1 MRVAILS
8 LHTSPLAQPG
18 QGDAGG
24 LNVYVTNT
32 ARVLYDL
39 GHQVTIF
46 TADPAWDGPDSV
58 IQDQFEV
65 RHLRVSA
72 TGKDDLP
79 HHMTELATQLARITD
94 YRDADWVWAHYWIS
108 AQTALMSNDSSASRK
123 PVVVSFHT
131 IGAVK
136 NRDTGTRLEP
146 AQRLEAEARIAR
158 DAHLLVANTPLEAR
172 AMRELLD
179 PNARVVVA
187 QPGVNHQIFTPDE
200 TCETGEPGD
209 ARLPNAP
216 AIPHTLVCVGR
227 MQYIKGTD
235 IMMRALAE
243 LRQTGMNVRVEFLGG
258 GSGGPDTQDFERLA
272 TELGVSDRV
281 DITPPV
287 PPHELVTWYRRADLV
302 IVPSR
307 SESFGFVAAEAAA
320 SGACVVASR
329 VGGLPSVVVDGET
342 GVLFEPGDHVGLA
355 RAITELLNDPDKR
368 ERMGQAGVLHAQS
381 FTWDTCVRNVLNQ
394 L

>member
-32 ARVLYDL
+32 ARVLNDL

-46 TADPAWDGPDSV
+46 TADPAWAGPDSV
-58 IQDQFEV
+58 TQDNIEV
-65 RHLRVSA
+65 RHLRVNA

-79 HHMTELATQLARITD
+79 QYMDELASRLVHIPE
-94 YRDADWVWAHYWIS
+94 YRDADVVWAHYWIS
-108 AQTALMSNDSSASRK
+108 AKTALISNDIDSSRR

-136 NRDTGTRLEP
+136 DRDTGTFLEP
-146 AQRLEAEARIAR
+146 VERLEAEKQIAR
-158 DAHLLVANTPLEAR
+158 DAHMLVANTPLEAA

-179 PNARVVVA
+179 PRARIVAA
-187 QPGVNHQIFTPDE
+187 QPGVNHQIFTPG
-200 TCETGEPGD
+200 ETGEID
-209 ARLPNAP
+209 MSAP
-216 AIPHTLVCVGR
+216 PATSYTLVCVGR

-235 IMMRALAE
+235 VMMRALAE
-243 LRQTGMNVRVEFLGG
+243 LRKAEMNVRVEFLGG
-258 GSGGPDTQDFERLA
+258 GSGGPDTQDFEHLA
-272 TELGVSDRV
+272 TELGVADCV

-287 PPHELVTWYRRADLV
+287 PPHELVMWYRRADLV

-320 SGACVVASR
+320 SGACVVASQ
-329 VGGLPSVVVDGET
+329 VGGLPSVVIDGET
-342 GVLFEPGDHVGLA
+342 GVLCEPGDHVGLA
-355 RAITELLNDPDKR
+355 HTISELLKHPAQR
-368 ERMGQAGVLHAQS
+368 ERMGHAGVAHAQN

>member
-32 ARVLYDL
+32 ALVLNDL
-39 GHQVTIF
+39 GLQVTIF
-46 TADPAWDGPDSV
+46 TADPAWTGPNSV
-58 IQDQFEV
+58 TQDNIEV
-65 RHLRVSA
+65 RHLRVNA

-79 HHMTELATQLARITD
+79 QHMDEVASRLVHIPE
-94 YRDADWVWAHYWIS
+94 YRDADVVWAHYWIS
-108 AQTALMSNDSSASRK
+108 AKTALISNDIDNSRRQI
-123 PVVVSFHT
+123 VVSFHT

-136 NRDTGTRLEP
+136 DRDTGTSLEP
-146 AQRLEAEARIAR
+146 VERLEAEKQIAR
-158 DAHLLVANTPLEAR
+158 DAHMLVANTPLEAH

-179 PNARVVVA
+179 PRARIVVA
-187 QPGVNHQIFTPDE
+187 HPGVNHQIFTPGDAGDASDAGA
-200 TCETGEPGD
+200 GEP
-209 ARLPNAP
+209 ATPY
-216 AIPHTLVCVGR
+216 TLVCVGR

-235 IMMRALAE
+235 VMMRALAE
-243 LRQTGMNVRVEFLGG
+243 LRKAGMNVRVEFLGG
-258 GSGGPDTQDFERLA
+258 GSGGPDTQDFEHLA
-272 TELGVSDRV
+272 TELGVADCV

-329 VGGLPSVVVDGET
+329 VGGLPSVVIDGET
-342 GVLFEPGDHVGLA
+342 GALCDPGEHVGLA
-355 RAITELLNDPDKR
+355 HTITELLKDPAKR
-368 ERMGQAGVLHAQS
+368 ERMGHAGVAHAQN

>member
-32 ARVLYDL
+32 ARVLSDL

-46 TADPAWDGPDSV
+46 TADPAWDGPARV
-58 IQDQFEV
+58 TQGQIEV
-65 RHLRVSA
+65 RHLRVNA

-79 HHMTELATQLARITD
+79 HHMTELATQLARTPE
-94 YRDADWVWAHYWIS
+94 YREADWVWAHYWIS
-108 AQTALMSNDSSASRK
+108 AQTALMSNDSGASRK

-136 NRDTGTRLEP
+136 NRDTGTSLEP
-146 AQRLEAEARIAR
+146 AQRLEAETQIPR

-179 PNARVVVA
+179 PNARIVVA
-187 QPGVNHQIFTPDE
+187 QPGVNHQIFTPG
-200 TCETGEPGD
+200 ETGEPVD
-209 ARLPNAP
+209 ACVTSAP
-216 AIPHTLVCVGR
+216 ASTHTLVCVGR

-235 IMMRALAE
+235 IMLRALAE
-243 LRQTGMNVRVEFLGG
+243 LRKAGMNVRVEFLGG

-272 TELGVSDRV
+272 TELGVSDGV

-307 SESFGFVAAEAAA
+307 SESFGFVAAEASA

-342 GVLFEPGDHVGLA
+342 GVLFVPGDHVGLA

-368 ERMGQAGVLHAQS
+368 ERMGRAGVLHAQN
-381 FTWDTCVRNVLNQ
+381 FTWHTCVRNVLNQ

>member
-32 ARVLYDL
+32 ARVLNDL

-46 TADPAWDGPDSV
+46 TADPAWTGPDRV
-58 IQDQFEV
+58 TQDNIEV
-65 RHLRVSA
+65 RHLRVDA
-72 TGKDDLP
+72 KGKDDLP
-79 HHMTELATQLARITD
+79 QHMDELASRLVHIPE
-94 YRDADWVWAHYWIS
+94 YRDADVVWAHYWIS
-108 AQTALMSNDSSASRK
+108 AKTALGSNDIDSSRRQI
-123 PVVVSFHT
+123 VVSFHT

-136 NRDTGTRLEP
+136 DRDTGTSLEP
-146 AQRLEAEARIAR
+146 VERLEAEKQIAR
-158 DAHLLVANTPLEAR
+158 DAHMLVANTPLEAH

-179 PNARVVVA
+179 PRARIVVA
-187 QPGVNHQIFTPDE
+187 QPGVNHNIFTP
-200 TCETGEPGD
+200 GEAGEGSD
-209 ARLPNAP
+209 AGAGERATPY
-216 AIPHTLVCVGR
+216 TLVCVGR

-235 IMMRALAE
+235 VMMRALAE
-243 LRQTGMNVRVEFLGG
+243 LRRAGMNVRVEFLGG
-258 GSGGPDTQDFERLA
+258 GSGGPDTQDFEHLA
-272 TELGVSDRV
+272 TQLGVADSV

-329 VGGLPSVVVDGET
+329 VGGLPSVVIDGET
-342 GVLFEPGDHVGLA
+342 GALCEPGDHVGLA
-355 RAITELLNDPDKR
+355 HTITELLKDPAQR
-368 ERMGQAGVLHAQS
+368 ERMGHAGVEHAQN

>member
-32 ARVLYDL
+32 ARVLNDL
-39 GHQVTIF
+39 GHRVTIF
-46 TADPAWDGPDSV
+46 TADPAWAGPDSV
-58 IQDQFEV
+58 TQDNIEV
-65 RHLRVSA
+65 RHLRVNA
-72 TGKDDLP
+72 AGKDDLP
-79 HHMTELATQLARITD
+79 QYMDELASRLVHIPE
-94 YRDADWVWAHYWIS
+94 YRDADVVWAHYWIS
-108 AQTALMSNDSSASRK
+108 AKTALISNDIDSSRR

-136 NRDTGTRLEP
+136 DRDTGTFLEP
-146 AQRLEAEARIAR
+146 VERLEAEKQIAR
-158 DAHLLVANTPLEAR
+158 DAHMLVANTPLEAA

-179 PNARVVVA
+179 PRARIVVA
-187 QPGVNHQIFTPDE
+187 QPGVNHQIFTP
-200 TCETGEPGD
+200 GEMGEID
-209 ARLPNAP
+209 MSAP
-216 AIPHTLVCVGR
+216 PATSYTLVCVGR

-235 IMMRALAE
+235 VMMRALAE
-243 LRQTGMNVRVEFLGG
+243 LRKAHINVRVEFLGG
-258 GSGGPDTQDFERLA
+258 GSGGPDTQDFEHLA
-272 TELGVSDRV
+272 TQLGVADCV

-287 PPHELVTWYRRADLV
+287 PPHELVMWYRRADLV

-320 SGACVVASR
+320 SGACVVASQ
-329 VGGLPSVVVDGET
+329 VGGLPSVVIDGET
-342 GVLFEPGDHVGLA
+342 GALCEPGDHVGLA
-355 RAITELLNDPDKR
+355 HTITELLKDPAQR
-368 ERMGQAGVLHAQS
+368 ERMGHAGVAHAQN